1 MDVKEMAKLYTIF
14 RKCAE
19 VALKCVTLLLVI
31 LERRTRTSVAI
42 ILSRKIKTVGKISLE
57 KFDLFYFR
65 PRET

>member
-19 VALKCVTLLLVI
+19 VALKCVILLLVI
-31 LERRTRTSVAI
+31 LERRTCTSVAI